1 MIPKIIQNSMRHFTA
16 TAAVILSLAC
26 MFSCKKEKGGG
37 DTLEKI
43 YFVDPASAS
52 MVLTQ
57 GQTGYIMY
65 ATVPESAAATAV
77 MEWSSSDTN
86 IAEVFNG
93 QVTAIA
99 PGNTVITVKC
109 GNVSATL
116 DVQVVPIPVTS
127 FNVPKSMNAYMD
139 MPTPIKLTVEPA
151 EANAA
156 SLEWKSDNPEIAE
169 VVIESG
175 KAFVNAKKEGG
186 CKITVT
192 PYNNSEASQQIAVT
206 VYPAIFKLMR
216 RSISGESGYVEI
228 LNDDSFDITDIGMPT
243 YEGMR
248 YIEMIRLDGGELL
261 DSSVEVNNENSGIVS
276 ITKHKRSESKIILN
290 AEEKSE
296 VGATKI
302 SVSLKDDDNVYT
314 KTFTITRQKH
324 DFTSDTKICRI
335 YTETPVNDVEEMAR
349 EAILAVQM
357 FPAVNAV
364 WTSSNESVAKVAPL
378 TVDGTGF
385 SPMAEIRTF
394 GEYGS
399 AEITATD
406 ESGEHTRKFTVRVS
420 KASFPAGTKICIR
433 VDGHIEPVGESTT
446 IRASY
451 DGRNDEA
458 FGLMD
463 ASGNYLSTFTNFKWT
478 IESPS
483 CECSLTPVGA
493 SGVVIAPISTT
504 TFSGSKTATLVCT
517 DDAGNRLT
525 HKIFIDSPNAFRG
538 VENLRVTV
546 DGKSYTGNAKVD
558 IGKTATIDIA
568 KLTYGSSYDGL
579 KWENVGVLGSVY
591 GRTKLNNNSSGSLM
605 SIEFTPNRKME
616 AMPISVEDE
625 IGQVRK
631 IYISSA
637 KFHFPDGAK
646 LYYSYTAVNPTNS
659 GWKEATSGVL
669 LRPNISTNIKIA
681 TSETGAP
688 VVDKAYYYQVWASAI
703 EKSKKNQYVNEFSP
717 LYNEDYNVFS
727 VFVNGYPPRDDA
739 PEPYGITVK
748 DDYGT
753 SLYNQFYI
761 HELVKFDSSTE
772 FFVWA
777 SLGGAGRGY
786 SVKYDKG
793 KDKRLYVDVDPPSS
807 GKIPEVRI
815 TWTLSY
821 NAGYYIFPEAR
832 ITNSVGEQSEYS
844 MYHVRQV
851 KFNPVSSTA
860 SSPTKVVLFDD
871 YGNTKTIYIS
881 YNIKN

>member
-1 MIPKIIQNSMRHFTA
+1 MRRF
-16 TAAVILSLAC
+16 TAAVAVLLSLAC
-26 MFSCKKEKGGG
+26 AFSCKKEKGGG

-52 MVLTQ
+52 MVLSQ

-99 PGNTVITVKC
+99 PGNTVITIKC

-116 DVQVVPIPVTS
+116 DLQVVPIPVTS
-127 FNVPKSMNAYMD
+127 FSVPKSMSAYID

-192 PYNNSEASQQIAVT
+192 PYNNSEASQQISVT

-216 RSISGESGYVEI
+216 RSISGESSYVEI
-228 LNDDSFDITDIGMPT
+228 LNDDSFDITDIGIPS

-248 YIEMIRLDGGELL
+248 YIEMIRLDGSELL
-261 DSSVEVNNENSGIVS
+261 ESSVEVNNENSGIVT
-276 ITKHKRSESKIILN
+276 ITKRQRSESKILLE

-296 VGATKI
+296 VGATKV
-302 SVSLKDDDNVYT
+302 SVSLKEDDNVYT

-349 EAILAVQM
+349 EAMLAVQM
-357 FPAVNAV
+357 LPAVNAV
-364 WTSSNESVAKVAPL
+364 WTSSNESVAKVVPL
-378 TVDGTGF
+378 TSDGTGF

-406 ESGEHTRKFTVRVS
+406 ESGENTRKFTVRVS
-420 KASFPAGTKICIR
+420 KASFPAGTKIGTR
-433 VDGHIEPVGESTT
+433 VGGKLVPVGESTT
-446 IRASY
+446 LRASY
-451 DGRNDEA
+451 DGRNDA
-458 FGLMD
+458 GFGLMD
-463 ASGNYLSTFTNFKWT
+463 ASGNYLTTFTNFKWT

-483 CECSLTPVGA
+483 CECRLSTVGA
-493 SGVVIAPISTT
+493 SGVVVAPISTT

-525 HKIFIDSPNAFRG
+525 HKIIIASPNAFSG
-538 VENLRVTV
+538 VQDLRVTV
-546 DGKSYTGNAKVD
+546 DGKSYTSNAKVD

-568 KLTYGSSYDGL
+568 KLTFGSSYDGL

-591 GRTKLNNNSSGSLM
+591 GTTKLNNNSSGSLM

-625 IGQVRK
+625 IGQVKK

-637 KFHFPDGAK
+637 KFQFPEGAK
-646 LYYSYTAVNPTNS
+646 LYYSYGNVDPT
-659 GWKEATSGVL
+659 GGYWAEVL
-669 LRPNISTNIKIA
+669 DGMPLKNYEGTCLKIA
-681 TSETGAP
+681 TYAEGKP
-688 VVDKAYYYQVWASAI
+688 IVDKAYWDQIWASAI
-703 EKSKKNQYVNEFSP
+703 EKSKNNSYVYELGATMINALKPENVFAIFTKQYPAKNQE
-717 LYNEDYNVFS
+717 
-727 VFVNGYPPRDDA
+727 
-739 PEPYGITVK
+739 PEPYSIEVK

-753 SLYNQFYI
+753 ALSARFYI
-761 HELVKFDSSTE
+761 REWVKFDSDTRFEIGKNKGNLFIDYNNGSSE
-772 FFVWA
+772 SIKIPKSELFSDGSIFVRMKFGNVEYRFPRIIVTNSA
-777 SLGGAGRGY
+777 KQGNPHEYYLYHAKFIREYPTSGSLGT
-786 SVKYDKG
+786 
-793 KDKRLYVDVDPPSS
+793 RL
-807 GKIPEVRI
+807 
-815 TWTLSY
+815 
-821 NAGYYIFPEAR
+821 IFSDDFGNMKTFTFT
-832 ITNSVGEQSEYS
+832 TN
-844 MYHVRQV
+844 
-851 KFNPVSSTA
+851 
-860 SSPTKVVLFDD
+860 
-871 YGNTKTIYIS
+871 
-881 YNIKN
+881 

>member
-1 MIPKIIQNSMRHFTA
+1 MRRF
-16 TAAVILSLAC
+16 TAAVAVLLSLAC
-26 MFSCKKEKGGG
+26 AFSCKKEKGGG

-43 YFVDPASAS
+43 YFVDPESAS
-52 MVLTQ
+52 MVLSQ

-116 DVQVVPIPVTS
+116 DVQVVPIPVTNFS
-127 FNVPKSMNAYMD
+127 VPKTMSAYMD

-192 PYNNSEASQQIAVT
+192 PYNNSEASQQISVT

-228 LNDDSFDITDIGMPT
+228 LNDDSFDITDIGMP
-243 YEGMR
+243 YEGIR
-248 YIEMIRLDGGELL
+248 YIEMIRLDGDKLL
-261 DSSVEVNNENSGIVS
+261 ESSVEVNNENSGIVS
-276 ITKHKRSESKIILN
+276 ITKRQRSESKVLLN
-290 AEEKSE
+290 VEEKSE
-296 VGATKI
+296 VGATKV
-302 SVSLKDDDNVYT
+302 SVSLKEDDNVYT

-335 YTETPVNDVEEMAR
+335 NTETPVNDVEEMAR
-349 EAILAVQM
+349 NATMEVQM

-364 WTSSNESVAKVAPL
+364 WTSSNESVAKVVPA
-378 TVDGTGF
+378 TSDGTGF

-394 GEYGS
+394 DEYGS

-420 KASFPAGTKICIR
+420 KASFPAGTKISTR
-433 VDGHIEPVGESTT
+433 VNNNYVPVGESTT

-451 DGRNDEA
+451 DGRNA
-458 FGLMD
+458 GGFGLLE
-463 ASGNYLSTFTNFKWT
+463 ASGNPSTFSNIKWT

-483 CECSLTPVGA
+483 CECRLTQVGA
-493 SGVVIAPISTT
+493 NGVIIRPISKT

-525 HKIFIDSPNAFRG
+525 HKIFIDSPNAFSG
-538 VENLRVTV
+538 VHNLRVTV

-568 KLTYGSSYDGL
+568 KFTFDSSYDGL

-591 GRTKLNNNSSGSLM
+591 GTTKLNNNSSGSLM

-625 IGQVRK
+625 IGQVKK

-646 LYYSYTAVNPTNS
+646 LYYSYGNVNPTGGYWS
-659 GWKEATSGVL
+659 EVL
-669 LRPNISTNIKIA
+669 DGMPLKNYEGTCLKIA
-681 TSETGAP
+681 TSAEGKP
-688 VVDKAYYYQVWASAI
+688 IVDKAYWDQIWASAI
-703 EKSKKNQYVNEFSP
+703 EKSKNNSYVYELGATMINALKPENVFAIFTKQYPAKNQN
-717 LYNEDYNVFS
+717 
-727 VFVNGYPPRDDA
+727 
-739 PEPYGITVK
+739 PEYYSIEAK

-753 SLYNQFYI
+753 ALSAGFYI
-761 HELVKFDSSTE
+761 REWVKFDSDTRFEIGRKMGTNLFIDYNNGSSE
-772 FFVWA
+772 SIKIPKSELFSDGSIFVRMKF
-777 SLGGAGRGY
+777 GN
-786 SVKYDKG
+786 V
-793 KDKRLYVDVDPPSS
+793 LYRFPRIIVTNSAKPDNPHEYYLYHENFIREYPTSSS
-807 GKIPEVRI
+807 GSGTR
-815 TWTLSY
+815 L
-821 NAGYYIFPEAR
+821 IFSDDFGNMKTFTFT
-832 ITNSVGEQSEYS
+832 TN
-844 MYHVRQV
+844 
-851 KFNPVSSTA
+851 
-860 SSPTKVVLFDD
+860 
-871 YGNTKTIYIS
+871 
-881 YNIKN
+881 

>member
-1 MIPKIIQNSMRHFTA
+1 MRHFTA
-16 TAAVILSLAC
+16 TAAALLSLAC

-52 MVLTQ
+52 MLLTQ

-127 FNVPKSMNAYMD
+127 FSVPKSMNAYMD
-139 MPTPIKLTVEPA
+139 MPTPVKLTMEPA

-186 CKITVT
+186 CKISVT
-192 PYNNSEASQQIAVT
+192 PYNSSDASQKIEVT

-216 RSISGESGYVEI
+216 NSISDESGYVEI

-243 YEGMR
+243 YEGIR
-248 YIEMIRLDGGELL
+248 CIEMIRLDGSELL

-276 ITKHKRSESKIILN
+276 ITKYKCSESKILLN

-296 VGATKI
+296 VGATKV
-302 SVSLKDDDNVYT
+302 SVSLKEDDNVYT
-314 KTFTITRQKH
+314 KTFTLTRQKH
-324 DFTSDTKICRI
+324 DFTSDTKICQI

-349 EAILAVQM
+349 EAMLAVQM

-378 TVDGTGF
+378 TIDGTGF

-420 KASFPAGTKICIR
+420 KASFPAGTKIGTR
-433 VDGHIEPVGESTT
+433 VGGKLVPVGESTT
-446 IRASY
+446 LRASY
-451 DGRNDEA
+451 DGRNDA
-458 FGLMD
+458 GFGLMD
-463 ASGNYLSTFTNFKWT
+463 ASGNYLTTFTNFKWT

-483 CECSLTPVGA
+483 CECRLSTVGA

-525 HKIFIDSPNAFRG
+525 HKIFIDSPNAFSG
-538 VENLRVTV
+538 VQNLRVTV
-546 DGKSYTGNAKVD
+546 DGKSYTSNAKVD

-568 KLTYGSSYDGL
+568 KSTFDSSYDGL

-591 GRTKLNNNSSGSLM
+591 GTTKLNNNSSGSLM

-631 IYISSA
+631 IYITSA
-637 KFHFPDGAK
+637 EFQFPEGAK
-646 LYYSYTAVNPTNS
+646 IY
-659 GWKEATSGVL
+659 
-669 LRPNISTNIKIA
+669 IS
-681 TSETGAP
+681 
-688 VVDKAYYYQVWASAI
+688 YYQSTWST
-703 EKSKKNQYVNEFSP
+703 SDDCLFFN
-717 LYNEDYNVFS
+717 
-727 VFVNGYPPRDDA
+727 NGSTYFR
-739 PEPYGITVK
+739 V
-748 DDYGT
+748 GT
-753 SLYNQFYI
+753 SATDFVKSGSPVKWSCVKTYPKSNYN
-761 HELVKFDSSTE
+761 ST
-772 FFVWA
+772 FRVLPSGDA
-777 SLGGAGRGY
+777 SIYAL
-786 SVKYDKG
+786 
-793 KDKRLYVDVDPPSS
+793 
-807 GKIPEVRI
+807 
-815 TWTLSY
+815 
-821 NAGYYIFPEAR
+821 
-832 ITNSVGEQSEYS
+832 
-844 MYHVRQV
+844 
-851 KFNPVSSTA
+851 
-860 SSPTKVVLFDD
+860 SPTKYPSDYDDDDYTLVAKDAYGTEVSERFKVKKFMNFNDGIWFRLRYYVSGSNYYTVSKGWNYKFESGKDIYVTLPKGAYNYVKLDCCPYEYGNCVYVNRAEILDFEKSPYRFRTKKPALGVKATVKSEEYACITFYDD
-871 YGNTKTIYIS
+871 YGNKKAFY
-881 YNIKN
+881 IKNK

>member
-1 MIPKIIQNSMRHFTA
+1 MIPKIIQNPMRRF
-16 TAAVILSLAC
+16 TAAVAVLLSLAC
-26 MFSCKKEKGGG
+26 AFSCKKEKGGG
-37 DTLEKI
+37 DALEKI
-43 YFVDPASAS
+43 YFVEPASAS
-52 MVLTQ
+52 MVLSQ

-116 DVQVVPIPVTS
+116 DVQVVPIPVTNFS
-127 FNVPKSMNAYMD
+127 VPKSMNAYMD

-192 PYNNSEASQQIAVT
+192 PYNNSEASQQISVT

-216 RSISGESGYVEI
+216 KSISGESSYVEI
-228 LNDDSFDITDIGMPT
+228 LNDDSFDITDIGMP
-243 YEGMR
+243 YEGIR
-248 YIEMIRLDGGELL
+248 CIEMIRLDGDKLL
-261 DSSVEVNNENSGIVS
+261 ESSVEVNNENSGIVS
-276 ITKHKRSESKIILN
+276 ITKRQRSESKVLLN
-290 AEEKSE
+290 VEEKSE
-296 VGATKI
+296 VGATKV
-302 SVSLKDDDNVYT
+302 SVSLKEDDNVYT

-349 EAILAVQM
+349 NATMEVQM

-364 WTSSNESVAKVAPL
+364 WTSSNESVAKVVPA
-378 TVDGTGF
+378 TSDGTGF

-420 KASFPAGTKICIR
+420 KASFPAGTKISTR
-433 VDGHIEPVGESTT
+433 VNNNYVPVGESTT

-451 DGRNDEA
+451 DGRNA
-458 FGLMD
+458 GGFGLLE
-463 ASGNYLSTFTNFKWT
+463 ASGNPSTFSNIKWT

-483 CECSLTPVGA
+483 CECRLTQVGA
-493 SGVVIAPISTT
+493 NGVIIRPISKT

-525 HKIFIDSPNAFRG
+525 HKIFIDSPNAFSG
-538 VENLRVTV
+538 VHNLRVTV

-568 KLTYGSSYDGL
+568 KFTFDSSYDGL

-591 GRTKLNNNSSGSLM
+591 GTTKLNNNSSGSLM

-631 IYISSA
+631 IYITSA
-637 KFHFPDGAK
+637 EFQFPEGAK
-646 LYYSYTAVNPTNS
+646 IYISYYKSTWSTSDDKPFFNNGSTYFRVGTSATDFVKSGSPVKWSYAKTYPKSNYNSTFRALPEGDASIYALSPTSYSNDYKADDYTLVAKDAYGTEIESRFIVKKFMNFNDGIWFRLGYYVRGSNGERVWKGKNYKFESGKDIYLTLPKDAYNYVDIDCCPYEYGNS
-659 GWKEATSGVL
+659 VYVSRAEIVDFENGSVGTRTKKPASGA
-669 LRPNISTNIKIA
+669 IA
-681 TSETGAP
+681 TTISE
-688 VVDKAYYYQVWASAI
+688 
-703 EKSKKNQYVNEFSP
+703 QY
-717 LYNEDYNVFS
+717 
-727 VFVNGYPPRDDA
+727 
-739 PEPYGITVK
+739 
-748 DDYGT
+748 
-753 SLYNQFYI
+753 
-761 HELVKFDSSTE
+761 
-772 FFVWA
+772 
-777 SLGGAGRGY
+777 
-786 SVKYDKG
+786 
-793 KDKRLYVDVDPPSS
+793 
-807 GKIPEVRI
+807 
-815 TWTLSY
+815 
-821 NAGYYIFPEAR
+821 AR
-832 ITNSVGEQSEYS
+832 ITLY
-844 MYHVRQV
+844 
-851 KFNPVSSTA
+851 
-860 SSPTKVVLFDD
+860 DD
-871 YGNTKTIYIS
+871 YGNKKAFY
-881 YNIKN
+881 IKNK

>member
-1 MIPKIIQNSMRHFTA
+1 MRRFTS
-16 TAAVILSLAC
+16 AVAVLLSLAC
-26 MFSCKKEKGGG
+26 VFSCKKEKGGG

-52 MVLTQ
+52 MVLSQ

-116 DVQVVPIPVTS
+116 DVQVVPIPVTNFS
-127 FNVPKSMNAYMD
+127 VPKSMNAYMD

-192 PYNNSEASQQIAVT
+192 PYNNSEASQQISVT

-216 RSISGESGYVEI
+216 KSISGESSYVEI
-228 LNDDSFDITDIGMPT
+228 LNDDSFDITDIGMP
-243 YEGMR
+243 YEGIR
-248 YIEMIRLDGGELL
+248 CIEMIRLDGSELL
-261 DSSVEVNNENSGIVS
+261 ESSVEVNNENSGIVS
-276 ITKHKRSESKIILN
+276 ITKRQRSESKVLLN
-290 AEEKSE
+290 VEEKSE
-296 VGATKI
+296 VGATKV
-302 SVSLKDDDNVYT
+302 SVSLKEDDNVYT

-349 EAILAVQM
+349 NATMEVQM

-364 WTSSNESVAKVAPL
+364 WTSSNESVAKVVPA
-378 TVDGTGF
+378 TSDGTGF

-406 ESGEHTRKFTVRVS
+406 ESGEHTRKFTVKVS
-420 KASFPAGTKICIR
+420 KASFPAGTKIGTR
-433 VDGHIEPVGESTT
+433 VGGKLVPVGESTT
-446 IRASY
+446 LRASY
-451 DGRNDEA
+451 DGRNDA
-458 FGLMD
+458 GFGLMD

-483 CECSLTPVGA
+483 CECRLATVGA
-493 SGVVIAPISTT
+493 SGVVVTPISTT

-525 HKIFIDSPNAFRG
+525 HKIIIASPNAFSG
-538 VENLRVTV
+538 VHNLRVTV
-546 DGKSYTGNAKVD
+546 DGKSYTSNAKVD

-568 KLTYGSSYDGL
+568 KLTFASSYDGL
-579 KWENVGVLGSVY
+579 KWENVGVLGGVY
-591 GRTKLNNNSSGSLM
+591 GTTKLNNNSSGSLM

-631 IYISSA
+631 IYITSA
-637 KFHFPDGAK
+637 EFQFPEGAK
-646 LYYSYTAVNPTNS
+646 IYISYYKSTWSTSDDKPFFNNGSTYFRVGTSATDFVKSGSPVKWSYAKTYPKSNYNSTFRALPEGDASIYALSPTSYSNDYKADDYTLVAKDAYGTEIESRFIVKKFMNFNDGIWFRLGYYVRGSNGERVWKGKNYKFESGKDIYLTLPKDAYNYVDIDCCPYEYGNS
-659 GWKEATSGVL
+659 VYVSRAEIVDFENGSVGTRTKKPAFGA
-669 LRPNISTNIKIA
+669 IA
-681 TSETGAP
+681 TTISEQ
-688 VVDKAYYYQVWASAI
+688 YASI
-703 EKSKKNQYVNEFSP
+703 T
-717 LYNEDYNVFS
+717 LY
-727 VFVNGYPPRDDA
+727 
-739 PEPYGITVK
+739 
-748 DDYGT
+748 
-753 SLYNQFYI
+753 
-761 HELVKFDSSTE
+761 
-772 FFVWA
+772 
-777 SLGGAGRGY
+777 
-786 SVKYDKG
+786 
-793 KDKRLYVDVDPPSS
+793 
-807 GKIPEVRI
+807 
-815 TWTLSY
+815 
-821 NAGYYIFPEAR
+821 
-832 ITNSVGEQSEYS
+832 
-844 MYHVRQV
+844 
-851 KFNPVSSTA
+851 
-860 SSPTKVVLFDD
+860 DD
-871 YGNTKTIYIS
+871 YGNKKAFY
-881 YNIKN
+881 IKNK

>member
-1 MIPKIIQNSMRHFTA
+1 MRYF
-16 TAAVILSLAC
+16 TAAVAVLLSLAC
-26 MFSCKKEKGGG
+26 AFSCKKEKGGG

-52 MVLTQ
+52 MVLSQ

-127 FNVPKSMNAYMD
+127 FSVPKSMNAYMD
-139 MPTPIKLTVEPA
+139 MPTPIKLTLEPA

-156 SLEWKSDNPEIAE
+156 SLEWKSDNPETAE
-169 VVIESG
+169 VVIEDG

-186 CKITVT
+186 CKISVS
-192 PYNNSEASQQIAVT
+192 PYGRSDESKEIAVT
-206 VYPAIFKLMR
+206 VYPAAFKLMR
-216 RSISGESGYVEI
+216 RTISGESGYVEI
-228 LNDDSFDITDIGMPT
+228 PNDDSFDITDIGMPT

-248 YIEMIRLDGGELL
+248 YIEMIRVDGGELL
-261 DSSVEVNNENSGIVS
+261 DSSVEVYNENPGIVS

-296 VGATKI
+296 VGSAKV
-302 SVSLKDDDNVYT
+302 SVSLKEDDNVYT

-364 WTSSNESVAKVAPL
+364 WTSSNESVAKVVPL
-378 TVDGTGF
+378 TIDGTGF

-406 ESGEHTRKFTVRVS
+406 ESGEHTRKFTVKVS
-420 KASFPAGTKICIR
+420 KASFPAGTKIGIR
-433 VDGHIEPVGESTT
+433 VGGKIEPVGESTT

-451 DGRNDEA
+451 DGRNDEG
-458 FGLMD
+458 FCLMD
-463 ASGNYLSTFTNFKWT
+463 ASGNYVTTFTNFKWT

-483 CECSLTPVGA
+483 CECRLATAGA
-493 SGVVIAPISTT
+493 SGVVVAPISAT

-525 HKIFIDSPNAFRG
+525 HKIFIDSPNAFSG
-538 VENLRVTV
+538 VQNLRVTV
-546 DGKSYTGNAKVD
+546 DGKSYTSNAKVD
-558 IGKTATIDIA
+558 FGKTATIDIA
-568 KLTYGSSYDGL
+568 KLTLDSSYDGL

-591 GRTKLNNNSSGSLM
+591 GTTKLNNNSSGSLT

-616 AMPISVEDE
+616 SMPISVEDE

-637 KFHFPDGAK
+637 KFHFPEGAK
-646 LYYSYTAVNPTNS
+646 LYYSYGNVDPT
-659 GWKEATSGVL
+659 GGYWAEVL
-669 LRPNISTNIKIA
+669 DGMPLKNDAGTYLKIA
-681 TSETGAP
+681 TSAEGKP
-688 VVDKAYYYQVWASAI
+688 IVDKAYWDQIWASAI
-703 EKSKKNQYVNEFSP
+703 EKSKNHSYIGEF
-717 LYNEDYNVFS
+717 DDIRINVLRPWNIFG
-727 VFVNGYPPRDDA
+727 VFTKKYPTKYQE
-739 PEPYGITVK
+739 PEYYSIEAK

-753 SLYNQFYI
+753 ALSAGFYI
-761 HELVKFDSSTE
+761 REWVEFKSEDRFQIYMKKTSTYIEYGDGSAVHDDIPDSQLFSDGSIIVKLNFDGNAYR
-772 FFVWA
+772 F
-777 SLGGAGRGY
+777 
-786 SVKYDKG
+786 
-793 KDKRLYVDVDPPSS
+793 P
-807 GKIPEVRI
+807 RI
-815 TWTLSY
+815 
-821 NAGYYIFPEAR
+821 IV
-832 ITNSVGEQSEYS
+832 TNSAKQDHPHEYYL
-844 MYHVRQV
+844 YHANFVRV
-851 KFNPVSSTA
+851 YPTSG
-860 SSPTKVVLFDD
+860 SPATRLIFSDD
-871 YGNTKTIYIS
+871 FGNMKTITFELY
-881 YNIKN
+881 

>member
-1 MIPKIIQNSMRHFTA
+1 MIPKIIQNPMRYFTS
-16 TAAVILSLAC
+16 AVAVLLSLAC
-26 MFSCKKEKGGG
+26 AFSCKKEKGGG

-52 MVLTQ
+52 MVLSQ

-127 FNVPKSMNAYMD
+127 FSVPKSMNAYMD

-151 EANAA
+151 KANAA

-186 CKITVT
+186 CKISVT
-192 PYNNSEASQQIAVT
+192 PYNNSEASQQISVT

-216 RSISGESGYVEI
+216 RSISDESGYVEI
-228 LNDDSFDITDIGMPT
+228 LNDDSFDITDVGMP
-243 YEGMR
+243 YEGIR
-248 YIEMIRLDGGELL
+248 CIEMIRLDGDKLL
-261 DSSVEVNNENSGIVS
+261 ESSVEVNNENSGIVS
-276 ITKHKRSESKIILN
+276 ITKRQRSESKVLLN
-290 AEEKSE
+290 VEEKSE
-296 VGATKI
+296 VGATKV
-302 SVSLKDDDNVYT
+302 SVSLKEDDNVYT

-335 YTETPVNDVEEMAR
+335 NTETPVNDVEEMAR
-349 EAILAVQM
+349 NATMEVQM

-364 WTSSNESVAKVAPL
+364 WTSSNESVAKVVPA
-378 TVDGTGF
+378 TSDGKGF
-385 SPMAEIRTF
+385 SPIAEIRTF

-406 ESGEHTRKFTVRVS
+406 ESGEHTRKFTVKVS
-420 KASFPAGTKICIR
+420 KASFPAGTKISIR
-433 VDGHIEPVGESTT
+433 VNDKLEPVGESTT

-451 DGRNDEA
+451 DGRNA
-458 FGLMD
+458 GGFGLLE
-463 ASGNYLSTFTNFKWT
+463 ASGNPSTFSNIKWT

-483 CECSLTPVGA
+483 CECRLTQVGA
-493 SGVVIAPISTT
+493 NGVIIRPISKT

-525 HKIFIDSPNAFRG
+525 HKIFIDSPNAFSG
-538 VENLRVTV
+538 VHNLRVTV
-546 DGKSYTGNAKVD
+546 DGKSYTSNAKVD

-568 KLTYGSSYDGL
+568 KFTFDSSYDGL

-591 GRTKLNNNSSGSLM
+591 GTTKLNNNSSGSLM

-637 KFHFPDGAK
+637 EFQFPEGAK
-646 LYYSYTAVNPTNS
+646 IYISYYKSTWSTSDDCLFFNNGNTYFRVGTSATDFVKSGLPVEWSCGKRYPNS
-659 GWKEATSGVL
+659 NYGSKLRVL
-669 LRPNISTNIKIA
+669 PG
-681 TSETGAP
+681 E
-688 VVDKAYYYQVWASAI
+688 DAS
-703 EKSKKNQYVNEFSP
+703 QYVLSP
-717 LYNEDYNVFS
+717 VDY
-727 VFVNGYPPRDDA
+727 A
-739 PEPYGITVK
+739 
-748 DDYGT
+748 DDYEADEYIVIAKDAYGT
-753 SLYNQFYI
+753 EVRSPFMLK
-761 HELVKFDSSTE
+761 KFMNFNDGIWFRLSYYVPGSQ
-772 FFVWA
+772 
-777 SLGGAGRGY
+777 GAVAKGWNY
-786 SVKYDKG
+786 KFESG
-793 KDKRLYVDVDPPSS
+793 KDTYVTLPKGAYNYVDMDCCPYEYGNCVYVSRAEIIDFENGSVGTRTIKPALGAKATTIS
-807 GKIPEVRI
+807 EQ
-815 TWTLSY
+815 Y
-821 NAGYYIFPEAR
+821 AR
-832 ITNSVGEQSEYS
+832 ITLY
-844 MYHVRQV
+844 
-851 KFNPVSSTA
+851 
-860 SSPTKVVLFDD
+860 DD
-871 YGNTKTIYIS
+871 YGNKKAFY
-881 YNIKN
+881 IKNK

>member
-1 MIPKIIQNSMRHFTA
+1 MRHFTS
-16 TAAVILSLAC
+16 AVAVLLSLAC
-26 MFSCKKEKGGG
+26 LFSCKKEKGGG

-127 FNVPKSMNAYMD
+127 FSVPKSMNAYMD
-139 MPTPIKLTVEPA
+139 MPTPVKLTVEPA

-186 CKITVT
+186 CKISVT
-192 PYNNSEASQQIAVT
+192 PYNSSDASQKIEVT

-216 RSISGESGYVEI
+216 KSISDESGYVEI

-243 YEGMR
+243 YEGIR
-248 YIEMIRLDGGELL
+248 CIEMIRLDGSELL

-276 ITKHKRSESKIILN
+276 ITKYKRSESKILLN

-296 VGATKI
+296 VGATKV
-302 SVSLKDDDNVYT
+302 SVSLKEDDNVYT
-314 KTFTITRQKH
+314 KSFTITRQKH

-357 FPAVNAV
+357 FPAVNAF

-378 TVDGTGF
+378 TSDGTGF

-406 ESGEHTRKFTVRVS
+406 ESGEHTCKFTVRVS
-420 KASFPAGTKICIR
+420 KASFPAGTKISIR
-433 VDGHIEPVGESTT
+433 VGGHIEPVGESTT
-446 IRASY
+446 LRASY
-451 DGRNDEA
+451 DGRNDA
-458 FGLMD
+458 GFGLMD
-463 ASGNYLSTFTNFKWT
+463 ASGNYLTTFTNFKWT

-483 CECSLTPVGA
+483 CECSLSTVGA
-493 SGVVIAPISTT
+493 SGVVVAPISTT

-525 HKIFIDSPNAFRG
+525 HKIIIDSPNAFSG
-538 VENLRVTV
+538 VQNLRVTV
-546 DGKSYTGNAKVD
+546 DGKSYTSNAKVD

-568 KLTYGSSYDGL
+568 KLTLGSSYDGL

-591 GRTKLNNNSSGSLM
+591 GTTKLNNNSSGSLM

-616 AMPISVEDE
+616 AMQISVEDE

-631 IYISSA
+631 IYISSGA
-637 KFHFPDGAK
+637 FQFPEGAK
-646 LYYSYTAVNPTNS
+646 
-659 GWKEATSGVL
+659 
-669 LRPNISTNIKIA
+669 
-681 TSETGAP
+681 
-688 VVDKAYYYQVWASAI
+688 
-703 EKSKKNQYVNEFSP
+703 
-717 LYNEDYNVFS
+717 
-727 VFVNGYPPRDDA
+727 
-739 PEPYGITVK
+739 
-748 DDYGT
+748 
-753 SLYNQFYI
+753 
-761 HELVKFDSSTE
+761 
-772 FFVWA
+772 
-777 SLGGAGRGY
+777 
-786 SVKYDKG
+786 
-793 KDKRLYVDVDPPSS
+793 
-807 GKIPEVRI
+807 
-815 TWTLSY
+815 
-821 NAGYYIFPEAR
+821 
-832 ITNSVGEQSEYS
+832 
-844 MYHVRQV
+844 
-851 KFNPVSSTA
+851 
-860 SSPTKVVLFDD
+860 
-871 YGNTKTIYIS
+871 IYIS
-881 YNIKN
+881 YNKSTWNTKDDCVFFNNGSTYFRVGTSATDFVKSGLPVEWSLEKTYPNSNYGSKLRVLPSEDASQYVLSTMAYPDDYKADDYILIAKDAYGTEVRSGFKVKKFMNFNDAVWVRLKYYDNGTQKTETLTYTYDSGKDVYKTLPAKATNLVVLECSPYENGNTVYVNRAEIIDFKNGSVGTRTKKPAFREEVTIKSEEYACITFYDDYGNKKAFYIKTIVR

>member
-1 MIPKIIQNSMRHFTA
+1 MRRF
-16 TAAVILSLAC
+16 TAAVAVLLSLAC
-26 MFSCKKEKGGG
+26 AFSCKKEKGGG

-127 FNVPKSMNAYMD
+127 FSVPKSMNAYMD
-139 MPTPIKLTVEPA
+139 MPTPVKLTVEPA

-192 PYNNSEASQQIAVT
+192 PYNNSEASQQISVT

-216 RSISGESGYVEI
+216 KSISDESGYVEI

-248 YIEMIRLDGGELL
+248 YIEMIRLDGSELL
-261 DSSVEVNNENSGIVS
+261 ESSVEVNNENPGIVS
-276 ITKHKRSESKIILN
+276 ITKRKRSESKILFN

-296 VGATKI
+296 VGATKV
-302 SVSLKDDDNVYT
+302 SVSLKEDDNVYT

-378 TVDGTGF
+378 TSDGTGF

-406 ESGEHTRKFTVRVS
+406 ESGEHTRKFTVKVS
-420 KASFPAGTKICIR
+420 KASFPAGTKIGTR
-433 VDGHIEPVGESTT
+433 VGGKLVPVGESTT
-446 IRASY
+446 LRASY
-451 DGRNDEA
+451 DGRNDA
-458 FGLMD
+458 GFGLMD
-463 ASGNYLSTFTNFKWT
+463 ASGNYLTTFTNFKWT

-483 CECSLTPVGA
+483 CECSLSPVGA
-493 SGVVIAPISTT
+493 SGVVIAPISNT

-525 HKIFIDSPNAFRG
+525 HKIFIDSPNAFSG
-538 VENLRVTV
+538 AQNLRVTV
-546 DGKSYTGNAKVD
+546 DGKSYTSNAKVD

-568 KLTYGSSYDGL
+568 KLTFDSSYDGL
-579 KWENVGVLGSVY
+579 KWENVGVFGSVY
-591 GRTKLNNNSSGSLM
+591 GTTKLNNNSSGSLV

-646 LYYSYTAVNPTNS
+646 LYYSYTELNPTNS
-659 GWKEATSGVL
+659 GWKEAISGVP
-669 LRPNISTNIKIA
+669 LRTNISTKIKIA

-688 VVDKAYYYQVWASAI
+688 VVDKTYYYQVWASAI
-703 EKSKKNQYVNEFSP
+703 EQSKNNKYVNEFSP
-717 LYNEDYNVFS
+717 SYLEYNVFS
-727 VFVNGYPPRDDA
+727 VFANGCPPRDQA
-739 PEPYGITVK
+739 PQYYSIVVE

-753 SLYNQFYI
+753 SLSNAFCI
-761 HELVKFDSSTE
+761 RELLKFDSSTKFE
-772 FFVWA
+772 ICMKGLTSYVDYAGGNTQLITVPKSKFFSDGSIGVQL
-777 SLGGAGRGY
+777 SLGYTIRY
-786 SVKYDKG
+786 
-793 KDKRLYVDVDPPSS
+793 P
-807 GKIPEVRI
+807 
-815 TWTLSY
+815 
-821 NAGYYIFPEAR
+821 FPEAR
-832 ITNSVGEQSEYS
+832 ITNSVGKESEYS
-844 MYHVRQV
+844 EYHKEFLRIY
-851 KFNPVSSTA
+851 PAEHGATTS
-860 SSPTKVVLFDD
+860 VVLYDD
-871 YGNTKTIYIS
+871 SGNSKTIQF
-881 YNIKN
+881 KVQ

>member
-1 MIPKIIQNSMRHFTA
+1 MIPKIIQNPMRRFTS
-16 TAAVILSLAC
+16 AVAVLLSLAC

-43 YFVDPASAS
+43 YFVNPASAS
-52 MVLTQ
+52 MVLSQ
-57 GQTGYIMY
+57 GQTDYIMY

-127 FNVPKSMNAYMD
+127 FSVPKSMNAYMD
-139 MPTPIKLTVEPA
+139 MPTPVKLTLEPA

-186 CKITVT
+186 CKISVT
-192 PYNNSEASQQIAVT
+192 PYNSSDASQKIEVT

-216 RSISGESGYVEI
+216 KSISDESGYVEI

-243 YEGMR
+243 YEGIR
-248 YIEMIRLDGGELL
+248 CIEMIRLDGSELL

-276 ITKHKRSESKIILN
+276 ITKYKRSESKILLN

-296 VGATKI
+296 VGATKV
-302 SVSLKDDDNVYT
+302 SVSLKEDDNVYT

-378 TVDGTGF
+378 TSDGTGF

-406 ESGEHTRKFTVRVS
+406 ESGEHTRKFTVKVS

-433 VDGHIEPVGESTT
+433 VGGKIVPVGESTT

-463 ASGNYLSTFTNFKWT
+463 ASGNYLTTFPNFKWT

-483 CECSLTPVGA
+483 CECRLSPVGA
-493 SGVVIAPISTT
+493 SGVVVAPISTT

-525 HKIFIDSPNAFRG
+525 HKIFIDSPNAFSG
-538 VENLRVTV
+538 VQNLRVTV
-546 DGKSYTGNAKVD
+546 DGKSYTSNAKVD

-568 KLTYGSSYDGL
+568 KLTFDSSYDGL

-591 GRTKLNNNSSGSLM
+591 GTTKLNNNSSGSLK

-625 IGQVRK
+625 IGQVKKIYITSAEFQFPEGAK
-631 IYISSA
+631 IYISYYKSTWSTSDDCLFFNNGSTYFRVGTSA
-637 KFHFPDGAK
+637 TDFVKSGSPVKWSYAKTYPKSNYNSTFRALPSGDASIYALSPTSYPKDYDDDDYTLVAKDAYGTEVSARFKVKKFMNFNDG
-646 LYYSYTAVNPTNS
+646 LWFRLRYYVRGSNGDTVSKGWNYKFESGKDTYVTLPKGAYNYVTLDCCPYEYGNSVYVNRAEIIDFENGSVGTRTKKPAL
-659 GWKEATSGVL
+659 GVEATV
-669 LRPNISTNIKIA
+669 K
-681 TSETGAP
+681 SE
-688 VVDKAYYYQVWASAI
+688 
-703 EKSKKNQYVNEFSP
+703 EF
-717 LYNEDYNVFS
+717 
-727 VFVNGYPPRDDA
+727 
-739 PEPYGITVK
+739 
-748 DDYGT
+748 
-753 SLYNQFYI
+753 
-761 HELVKFDSSTE
+761 
-772 FFVWA
+772 
-777 SLGGAGRGY
+777 
-786 SVKYDKG
+786 
-793 KDKRLYVDVDPPSS
+793 
-807 GKIPEVRI
+807 
-815 TWTLSY
+815 
-821 NAGYYIFPEAR
+821 AR
-832 ITNSVGEQSEYS
+832 ITFY
-844 MYHVRQV
+844 
-851 KFNPVSSTA
+851 
-860 SSPTKVVLFDD
+860 DD
-871 YGNTKTIYIS
+871 YGNKKAFF
-881 YNIKN
+881 IKNK

>member
-1 MIPKIIQNSMRHFTA
+1 MIPKIIQNPMRRF
-16 TAAVILSLAC
+16 TAAVAVLLSLAC
-26 MFSCKKEKGGG
+26 AFSCKKEKGGG

-52 MVLTQ
+52 MVLSQ

-116 DVQVVPIPVTS
+116 DVQVVPIPVTNFS
-127 FNVPKSMNAYMD
+127 VPKSMNAYMD

-156 SLEWKSDNPEIAE
+156 SLEWKSDNSEIAE

-192 PYNNSEASQQIAVT
+192 PYNNSDASQQISVT

-216 RSISGESGYVEI
+216 RSISGESSYVEI
-228 LNDDSFDITDIGMPT
+228 LNDDSFDITDIGMP
-243 YEGMR
+243 YEGIR
-248 YIEMIRLDGGELL
+248 CIEMIRLDGDKLL
-261 DSSVEVNNENSGIVS
+261 ESSVEVNNENSGIVS
-276 ITKHKRSESKIILN
+276 ITKRQRSESKVLLN
-290 AEEKSE
+290 VEEKSE
-296 VGATKI
+296 VGATKV
-302 SVSLKDDDNVYT
+302 SVSLKEDDNVYT

-378 TVDGTGF
+378 TIDGTGF

-433 VDGHIEPVGESTT
+433 VGGHIEPVGESTT
-446 IRASY
+446 LRASY
-451 DGRNDEA
+451 DGRNDA
-458 FGLMD
+458 GFGLMD
-463 ASGNYLSTFTNFKWT
+463 ASGNYLTTFTNFKWT

-483 CECSLTPVGA
+483 CECSLSPVGV
-493 SGVVIAPISTT
+493 SGVVVAPISNT

-525 HKIFIDSPNAFRG
+525 HKIIIASPNAFSG
-538 VENLRVTV
+538 VQNLRVTV
-546 DGKSYTGNAKVD
+546 NGKSYTNDAKVD

-568 KLTYGSSYDGL
+568 KTSYDSFFDGL

-591 GRTKLNNNSSGSLM
+591 GTTKLNNNSSGSLM

-625 IGQVRK
+625 IGQVKK

-646 LYYSYTAVNPTNS
+646 IYISYDKSKWNTLDERVFLNNGQNYFRVGTS
-659 GWKEATSGVL
+659 ATDFVKSDTPVEWSK
-669 LRPNISTNIKIA
+669 NQSTSTNYNGSFRA
-681 TSETGAP
+681 LPSGDVST
-688 VVDKAYYYQVWASAI
+688 YAI
-703 EKSKKNQYVNEFSP
+703 SP
-717 LYNEDYNVFS
+717 
-727 VFVNGYPPRDDA
+727 NGYPDD
-739 PEPYGITVK
+739 YGVVYYFLSAK

-753 SLYNQFYI
+753 VVSS
-761 HELVKFDSSTE
+761 KFVLKKSMNFNDGIW
-772 FFVWA
+772 FRLQYA
-777 SLGGAGRGY
+777 YL
-786 SVKYDKG
+786 DKKSMTIKDKTLTYKFESG
-793 KDKRLYVDVDPPSS
+793 KDKYVELPYTDYHTVRCSCSPSESGSSAYYNHAEIFDFDESPYRLCTEKPACDSRV
-807 GKIPEVRI
+807 
-815 TWTLSY
+815 WTIKEQY
-821 NAGYYIFPEAR
+821 AR
-832 ITNSVGEQSEYS
+832 ITFY
-844 MYHVRQV
+844 
-851 KFNPVSSTA
+851 
-860 SSPTKVVLFDD
+860 DD
-871 YGNTKTIYIS
+871 YGNKKAFYI
-881 YNIKN
+881 IRK

>member
-1 MIPKIIQNSMRHFTA
+1 MIPKIIQNPMRRF
-16 TAAVILSLAC
+16 TAAVAVLLSLAC
-26 MFSCKKEKGGG
+26 AFSCKKEKGGG

-127 FNVPKSMNAYMD
+127 FSVPKSMNAYMD

-192 PYNNSEASQQIAVT
+192 PYNNSEASQQISVT

-216 RSISGESGYVEI
+216 KSISGESSYVEI
-228 LNDDSFDITDIGMPT
+228 LNDDSFDITDIGMPS
-243 YEGMR
+243 YEGIR
-248 YIEMIRLDGGELL
+248 CIEMIRLDGSELL

-276 ITKHKRSESKIILN
+276 ITKRQRSESKVLLN
-290 AEEKSE
+290 VEEKSE
-296 VGATKI
+296 VGATKV
-302 SVSLKDDDNVYT
+302 SVSLKEDDNVYT

-406 ESGEHTRKFTVRVS
+406 ESGEHTRKFTVKVS

-433 VDGHIEPVGESTT
+433 VNGKIEPVGESTT

-483 CECSLTPVGA
+483 CECSLSPVGA
-493 SGVVIAPISTT
+493 SGVVVAPISTT

-525 HKIFIDSPNAFRG
+525 HKIIIASPNAFSG
-538 VENLRVTV
+538 VQNLRVTV

-568 KLTYGSSYDGL
+568 KLTFDSSYDGL

-591 GRTKLNNNSSGSLM
+591 GTTKLNNNSSGSLK

-637 KFHFPDGAK
+637 EFQFPEGAK
-646 LYYSYTAVNPTNS
+646 
-659 GWKEATSGVL
+659 
-669 LRPNISTNIKIA
+669 
-681 TSETGAP
+681 
-688 VVDKAYYYQVWASAI
+688 
-703 EKSKKNQYVNEFSP
+703 
-717 LYNEDYNVFS
+717 
-727 VFVNGYPPRDDA
+727 
-739 PEPYGITVK
+739 
-748 DDYGT
+748 
-753 SLYNQFYI
+753 
-761 HELVKFDSSTE
+761 
-772 FFVWA
+772 
-777 SLGGAGRGY
+777 
-786 SVKYDKG
+786 
-793 KDKRLYVDVDPPSS
+793 
-807 GKIPEVRI
+807 
-815 TWTLSY
+815 
-821 NAGYYIFPEAR
+821 
-832 ITNSVGEQSEYS
+832 
-844 MYHVRQV
+844 
-851 KFNPVSSTA
+851 
-860 SSPTKVVLFDD
+860 
-871 YGNTKTIYIS
+871 IYIS
-881 YNIKN
+881 YNKSTWNTSDDCVFFNNGRTYFRVGTSATDFVKSGSPVEWSLEKTYPNSNYGSKLRVLPGEDASQYVLSPLAYADDYKADEYIVIAKDAYGTEVRSGFKVKKFMNFNDAAWFRLRYYDNGTQKQVTLTYTFDSGKDVYKTLPAKATNLVVLECSPYENGNTVYVNCAEIIDFKNGSVGTRTKKPAFREEVTIKSEEYARITFYDDYGNKKAFYIKKK

>member
-1 MIPKIIQNSMRHFTA
+1 MIPKIIQNPMRHFTA
-16 TAAVILSLAC
+16 AVAVLLSLAC
-26 MFSCKKEKGGG
+26 AFSCKKEKGGG

-52 MVLTQ
+52 MVLSQ

-116 DVQVVPIPVTS
+116 DVQVVPIPVTNFS
-127 FNVPKSMNAYMD
+127 VPKTMSAYMD

-151 EANAA
+151 KANAA

-186 CKITVT
+186 CKISVT
-192 PYNNSEASQQIAVT
+192 PYNNSDASQKIEVT

-243 YEGMR
+243 YEGIR
-248 YIEMIRLDGGELL
+248 CIEMIRLDGDKLL
-261 DSSVEVNNENSGIVS
+261 ESSVEVNNENSGIVS
-276 ITKHKRSESKIILN
+276 ITKRQRSESKVLLN
-290 AEEKSE
+290 VEEKSE
-296 VGATKI
+296 VGAAKV
-302 SVSLKDDDNVYT
+302 SVSLKEDDNVYT

-349 EAILAVQM
+349 NATMEVQM

-364 WTSSNESVAKVAPL
+364 WTSSNESVAKVVPA
-378 TVDGTGF
+378 TSDGTGF

-420 KASFPAGTKICIR
+420 KASFPAGTKIGIR
-433 VDGHIEPVGESTT
+433 VNGKIEPVGESTT

-451 DGRNDEA
+451 DGRNDEG
-458 FGLMD
+458 FCLMD

-493 SGVVIAPISTT
+493 SGVVVAPISTT

-525 HKIFIDSPNAFRG
+525 HKIIIASPNAFSG
-538 VENLRVTV
+538 AQNLRVIV
-546 DGKSYTGNAKVD
+546 DGRSYTSNAKVD

-568 KLTYGSSYDGL
+568 EFTFDSSYDGL
-579 KWENVGVLGSVY
+579 KWQNVGVLGGVY
-591 GRTKLNNNSSGSLM
+591 GTTKLNNNSSGSLM

-646 LYYSYTAVNPTNS
+646 IYISYDKSKWNTLDERVFLNNGQNYFRVGTS
-659 GWKEATSGVL
+659 ATDFVKSDTPVEWS
-669 LRPNISTNIKIA
+669 RTKKSSTNYEGRFRA
-681 TSETGAP
+681 L
-688 VVDKAYYYQVWASAI
+688 ASGDVSTYAI
-703 EKSKKNQYVNEFSP
+703 SP
-717 LYNEDYNVFS
+717 M
-727 VFVNGYPPRDDA
+727 GYPDDYEA
-739 PEPYGITVK
+739 VYYFLSAK

-753 SLYNQFYI
+753 VVRSEFVLK
-761 HELVKFDSSTE
+761 KFMNFNDGIW
-772 FFVWA
+772 FRLQYA
-777 SLGGAGRGY
+777 YRD
-786 SVKYDKG
+786 KYTIKHKTLTYKFESG
-793 KDKRLYVDVDPPSS
+793 KDKYVTIPDNDYHTVTCSCSPNESGSSAYYNHAEIMDFDKLPYRLRTEKPACDSRVWTIKEQYAC
-807 GKIPEVRI
+807 I
-815 TWTLSY
+815 TFY
-821 NAGYYIFPEAR
+821 
-832 ITNSVGEQSEYS
+832 
-844 MYHVRQV
+844 
-851 KFNPVSSTA
+851 
-860 SSPTKVVLFDD
+860 DD
-871 YGNTKTIYIS
+871 YGNKKAFYI
-881 YNIKN
+881 IRK

>member
-1 MIPKIIQNSMRHFTA
+1 MIANFKIKSMRYLMA
-16 TAAVILSLAC
+16 LAMVLISLSPI
-26 MFSCKKEKGGG
+26 SCKKEKGGSSELREIVITHPENG
-37 DTLEKI
+37 TMTIVQGESELIKYSTVPAEAEYEVALEWTSDDENVATVKNGRVKAHAPGTTTVHAK
-43 YFVDPASAS
+43 YESVSAS
-52 MVLTQ
+52 VKV
-57 GQTGYIMY
+57 
-65 ATVPESAAATAV
+65 TVTAV
-77 MEWSSSDTN
+77 
-86 IAEVFNG
+86 
-93 QVTAIA
+93 
-99 PGNTVITVKC
+99 
-109 GNVSATL
+109 
-116 DVQVVPIPVTS
+116 PVTS
-127 FNVPKSMNAYMD
+127 FTVPSSMSAYMD
-139 MPTPIKLTVEPA
+139 MPTPVRLTVQPEN
-151 EANAA
+151 ANAA
-156 SLEWKSDNPEIAE
+156 SLQWDTDNPDIAYVE
-169 VVIESG
+169 VNQGVAYI
-175 KAFVNAKKEGG
+175 KAAKEGS
-186 CKITVT
+186 CTISAYAENISTTRKIK
-192 PYNNSEASQQIAVT
+192 VT

-216 RSISGESGYVEI
+216 RSISDESGYVEI
-228 LNDDSFDITDIGMPT
+228 LNDDSFDITDVGMPT

-296 VGATKI
+296 VGAAKI
-302 SVSLKDDDNVYT
+302 SVSLKEDDNVYT

-364 WTSSNESVAKVAPL
+364 WTSSNESVAKVVPL
-378 TVDGTGF
+378 TIDGKGF

-406 ESGEHTRKFTVRVS
+406 ESGKNTRKFTVRVS

-483 CECSLTPVGA
+483 CECSLSPVGA
-493 SGVVIAPISTT
+493 SGVIVAPISTT
-504 TFSGSKTATLVCT
+504 TFSGSKMATLVCT

-525 HKIFIDSPNAFRG
+525 HKIIIASPNAFSG
-538 VENLRVTV
+538 VQNLRVTV
-546 DGKSYTGNAKVD
+546 NGKSYTNDAKVD
-558 IGKTATIDIA
+558 IGKTATIDITKA
-568 KLTYGSSYDGL
+568 SYDSFFDGL

-591 GRTKLNNNSSGSLM
+591 GTTKLNNNSSGSLM

-637 KFHFPDGAK
+637 KFHFPEGAK
-646 LYYSYTAVNPTNS
+646 LYYGYNNTN
-659 GWKEATSGVL
+659 ATGGSWSEVKSNMPLINTGG
-669 LRPNISTNIKIA
+669 TYFKIA
-681 TSETGAP
+681 TSAEGEP
-688 VVDKAYYYQVWASAI
+688 VVDKANWNQIWASAI
-703 EKSKKNQYVNEFSP
+703 DGSSNSSY
-717 LYNEDYNVFS
+717 
-727 VFVNGYPPRDDA
+727 VNGYVKGYSDLVNNVLKSNNIFGVFVRNYPDKYHNQVSYKLEA
-739 PEPYGITVK
+739 K

-753 SLYNQFYI
+753 VLSNWFYI
-761 HELVKFDSSTE
+761 REWVKFDSDTRFE
-772 FFVWA
+772 VGKNKGNLFVDYNNGSSESIKIPKSELFSDGSIFVRVKFYNVEYPFSRIIVTNSA
-777 SLGGAGRGY
+777 KPDNPYEYYLYHEKFIREYPTSSSLGT
-786 SVKYDKG
+786 
-793 KDKRLYVDVDPPSS
+793 RL
-807 GKIPEVRI
+807 
-815 TWTLSY
+815 
-821 NAGYYIFPEAR
+821 IF
-832 ITNSVGEQSEYS
+832 S
-844 MYHVRQV
+844 
-851 KFNPVSSTA
+851 
-860 SSPTKVVLFDD
+860 DD
-871 YGNTKTIYIS
+871 FGNMKTFTFQAI
-881 YNIKN
+881 N